1 MKYGWINTN
10 VLDLREKP
18 KYQSE
23 RINQLLWGDTVEIS
37 SSRNGYFKIT
47 KYDGYKGWVDKR
59 FVEIFNKND
68 FNLYRKKVNFVVT
81 SLESKLYDSSK
92 IMYQSPF
99 KLYYGT
105 NIQVISGDTKF
116 SRIKFPNGAIGYI
129 KKSDIVSKSKNKK
142 IKLSDFNA
150 ELISFIGIPYLWG
163 GITSMGF
170 DCSGMIQTVLSR
182 FGIKYSRDTK
192 DQIRLG
198 RKVLK
203 DSIKAGDFL
212 FFDRHVAIALN
223 KNDYIH
229 SSIGGGGVRIN
240 SFDPV
245 KMNYRNDLDRDF
257 KFARRLSCFK

>member
-1 MKYGWINTN
+1 MKYGWVNTN
-10 VLDLREKP
+10 ILDIRKKS

-23 RINQLLWGDTVEIS
+23 RINQLLWGDTVEIY
-37 SSRNGYFKIT
+37 SSRNGYYKIR

-59 FVEIFNKND
+59 FVEICDRND
-68 FNLYRKKVNFVVT
+68 FNLYRKKINFVVN
-81 SLESKLYDSSK
+81 SLETKLYDSSK
-92 IMYQSPF
+92 RLLQKPF

-105 NIQVISGDTKF
+105 NIHVISSDTKF

-129 KKSDIVSKSKNKK
+129 KKSDILRKSKNKN
-142 IKLSDFNA
+142 IKASEFNS

-182 FGIKYSRDTK
+182 FGIKYPRDTK
-192 DQIRLG
+192 DQIKLG

-203 DSIKAGDFL
+203 NSIKAGDFL
-212 FFDRHVAIALN
+212 FFDRHVAVALN

-245 KMNYRNDLDRDF
+245 KMNYRYDLDRNF